1 MRAVVQ
7 RAKAA
12 RVTVGEK
19 TVGEIDK
26 GLVVFLG
33 VAQGDGPEE
42 AKAIAQKI
50 LSLRIFEDPEGKMN
64 LALKEAG
71 GSVLLVPQFTV
82 MGDVRKGN
90 RPSFHLAAGKAEGEN
105 LFTYVGLVLAAEGAA
120 VATGAFGEHMM
131 VSVENDGPVT
141 ILVDTQR
148 TF

>member
-33 VAQGDGPEE
+33 VAQGDRPEE

-50 LSLRIFEDPEGKMN
+50 LSLRVFDDLEGKMN

-90 RPSFHLAAGKAEGEN
+90 RPSFHQAAGKAEGEN
-105 LFTYVGLVLAAEGAA
+105 LFTYVGLVLEAEGAV